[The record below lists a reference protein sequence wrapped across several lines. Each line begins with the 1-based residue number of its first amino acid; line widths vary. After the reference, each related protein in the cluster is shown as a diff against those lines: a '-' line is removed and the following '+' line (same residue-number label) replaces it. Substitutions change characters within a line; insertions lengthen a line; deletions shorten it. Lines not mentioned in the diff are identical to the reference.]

1 MPRKASIKI
10 QNKEEIYKR
19 SSNLDPKSIQWCVDM
34 DITDPV
40 NDRSDRGD

>member
-19 SSNLDPKSIQWCVDM
+19 SSKLDPKSIQWCIDM

-40 NDRSDRGD
+40 NDGSDRRD